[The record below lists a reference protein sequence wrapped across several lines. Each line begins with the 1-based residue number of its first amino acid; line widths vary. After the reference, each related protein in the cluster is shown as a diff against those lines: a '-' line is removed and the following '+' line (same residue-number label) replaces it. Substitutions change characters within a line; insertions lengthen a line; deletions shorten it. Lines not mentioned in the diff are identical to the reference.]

1 MTFYF
6 DDETGVM
13 RIAFQQED
21 AGPCVYIETPT
32 GILRIERD
40 TNKLISITIPA
51 FYEKLADGSVS
62 LPELSS
68 SVLPVDVI
76 HKLQTSH

>member
-13 RIAFQQED
+13 RIAFEKE
-21 AGPCVYIETPT
+21 AGPCLYVETST
-32 GILRIERD
+32 GILRIERE
-40 TNKLISITIPA
+40 TNKLISVAIPS
-51 FYEKLADGSVS
+51 FYEKLADGSLS

-68 SVLPVDVI
+68 TILPNELI
-76 HKLQTSH
+76 TKFRSAR